1 MWARRGYKLL
11 GRELV
16 FTDLEKGTRDF
27 EDIAREER
35 ISIRDG
41 ASWEAWMLWE
51 APKPHKREGD
61 GLRALGA
68 LLSSL
73 RARSGSNCSE
83 GHFFLALEYILP
95 FLGNHPP

>member
-1 MWARRGYKLL
+1 M

-16 FTDLEKGTRDF
+16 STGLEKETCDF
-27 EDIAREER
+27 EDVAREER
-35 ISIRDG
+35 IIIRDG
-41 ASWEAWMLWE
+41 ASWEAWTLWE

-73 RARSGSNCSE
+73 HIRPPVLAG
-83 GHFFLALEYILP
+83 GHFFPALEYTLP